1 MVGDPFHLAQALVPT
16 EGAKD
21 LGHAAPLLFWVEA
34 CGRRAQLGKCVGKE
48 LHVPRA
54 VEVAVAPVIDAG
66 GKLVD
71 DNVDARHILSG
82 DRAEVVPGAL
92 AQARVA
98 AFVLNH
104 MPDVHNAVLTAP
116 VADLLVKAGA
126 VELRGNVHVGV
137 TDSGAICLACPKA
150 AQLGKPARAQR
161 LVQAAGKLVR
171 PRQCHISASNKAAG
185 RSIVESRALLVHKAR
200 LIGKEPQD
208 GAAELVAQVLKRGLV
223 DGIDEHA
230 ARIGVDHV
238 DVLIAKA
245 GFLAGDVEL
254 DGGDAVGRVKTQASG
269 GAVGLLNGELKVE
282 RCAGGVESRRAHKA
296 LRGIH
301 KIAKLND
308 RGRLGT
314 NDRNRAMLEHGLPKR
329 GVDVL
334 ARKRAVGVARGEMG
348 VVEQPDLQPQALALA
363 NDKTQVSPPAVAT
376 KLGMRARFEADLAD
390 VRTGNLLQVF
400 GNRLV
405 RLALEPQERKHM
417 VVVCRHIHS
426 SKTNLLN
433 RLKSEYA
440 ARAFLLISKSR
451 QHMTESTI
459 VMPWISHV

>member
-1 MVGDPFHLAQALVPT
+1 M
-16 EGAKD
+16 
-21 LGHAAPLLFWVEA
+21 
-34 CGRRAQLGKCVGKE
+34 
-48 LHVPRA
+48 
-54 VEVAVAPVIDAG
+54 
-66 GKLVD
+66 
-71 DNVDARHILSG
+71 
-82 DRAEVVPGAL
+82 
-92 AQARVA
+92 
-98 AFVLNH
+98 
-104 MPDVHNAVLTAP
+104 
-116 VADLLVKAGA
+116 
-126 VELRGNVHVGV
+126 
-137 TDSGAICLACPKA
+137 
-150 AQLGKPARAQR
+150 
-161 LVQAAGKLVR
+161 
-171 PRQCHISASNKAAG
+171 
-185 RSIVESRALLVHKAR
+185 
-200 LIGKEPQD
+200 
-208 GAAELVAQVLKRGLV
+208 LKRGLV

-254 DGGDAVGRVKTQASG
+254 DGGDAGGRIKTQASG
-269 GAVGLLNGELKVE
+269 GAAVGLLKSDLKIE
-282 RCAGGVESRRAHKA
+282 RCSGGVESHRAHKA

-301 KIAKLND
+301 KIAEVDD

-314 NDRNRAMLEHGLPKR
+314 EDRNRAMFEHGLLKR
-329 GVDVL
+329 RVDVL

-363 NDKTQVSPPAVAT
+363 DDKPQVGPPTIAT

-390 VRTGNLLQVF
+390 VRTGDLLQVF
-400 GNRLV
+400 GNRLA
-405 RLALEPQERKHM
+405 RLAFEPQERKHM

-459 VMPWISHV
+459 VMPWILHV

>member
-1 MVGDPFHLAQALVPT
+1 M
-16 EGAKD
+16 
-21 LGHAAPLLFWVEA
+21 
-34 CGRRAQLGKCVGKE
+34 
-48 LHVPRA
+48 
-54 VEVAVAPVIDAG
+54 
-66 GKLVD
+66 
-71 DNVDARHILSG
+71 
-82 DRAEVVPGAL
+82 
-92 AQARVA
+92 
-98 AFVLNH
+98 
-104 MPDVHNAVLTAP
+104 
-116 VADLLVKAGA
+116 
-126 VELRGNVHVGV
+126 
-137 TDSGAICLACPKA
+137 
-150 AQLGKPARAQR
+150 
-161 LVQAAGKLVR
+161 
-171 PRQCHISASNKAAG
+171 
-185 RSIVESRALLVHKAR
+185 
-200 LIGKEPQD
+200 
-208 GAAELVAQVLKRGLV
+208 LKRGLV

-245 GFLAGDVEL
+245 GLLAGDEEL
-254 DGGDAVGRVKTQASG
+254 DGGDAGGRVKTQASG

-301 KIAKLND
+301 KIAELDD

-314 NDRNRAMLEHGLPKR
+314 DDRNRAMCEHGLLKR

-363 NDKTQVSPPAVAT
+363 DDKPQVGPPTIAT

-390 VRTGNLLQVF
+390 VRTGDLLQVF

-433 RLKSEYA
+433 RLKSEYDE
-440 ARAFLLISKSR
+440 RAFLLISKSR

-459 VMPWISHV
+459 VMPWILRI